1 MKINQLGLNDAD
13 FIEIEKIP
21 QARILAVMASIS
33 LQNRGLSRPFPFPE
47 FLTAENETGDMYLR
61 RELYSLLDRCG
72 EDYAA
77 LLDGHIGRH
86 LKALL
91 G

>member
-1 MKINQLGLNDAD
+1 LMDDVNARQLLHITYGL
-13 FIEIEKIP
+13 I
-21 QARILAVMASIS
+21 
-33 LQNRGLSRPFPFPE
+33 
-47 FLTAENETGDMYLR
+47 LTAENETGDMYLR